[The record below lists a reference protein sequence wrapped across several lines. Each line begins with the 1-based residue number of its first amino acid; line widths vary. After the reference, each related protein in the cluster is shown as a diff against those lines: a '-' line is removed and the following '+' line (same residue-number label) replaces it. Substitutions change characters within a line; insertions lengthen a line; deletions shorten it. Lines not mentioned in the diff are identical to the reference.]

1 MKYLILDSGQ
11 GVTNREWDMGRVVL
25 MGVLGLLVAWGVR
38 ADELQVG
45 LGVVEGT
52 VSYQADGA
60 RPWRYARYYVKQ
72 AKTGELAEA
81 VVALRAKPVVD
92 GARQPQTV
100 VVDQE
105 NFQFTPETVVIQR
118 GDSIKFTNA
127 DQATHNVQSSS
138 DIATFN
144 ANLPRDGEYVVRFEK
159 AGGVRQP
166 VTVGCVFHSAMRA
179 NIFVFDHPWCQLT
192 AADGKFRLADV
203 PPGEYELE
211 VVHPAGE
218 LRSRRKVV
226 VKAGEVVRIDF
237 RLSADDKR

>member
-1 MKYLILDSGQ
+1 
-11 GVTNREWDMGRVVL
+11 MGRVVL
-25 MGVLGLLVAWGVR
+25 MGVAGLLVAWGAR
-38 ADELQVG
+38 ADEAKEVKAEVG
-45 LGVVEGT
+45 VIEGS
-52 VSYQADGA
+52 VSYQADGT

-72 AKTGELAEA
+72 PKTGELAEA
-81 VVALRAKPVVD
+81 VVALRAKPAVD
-92 GARQPQTV
+92 GKREPRTV
-100 VVDQE
+100 VIDQE
-105 NFQFTPETVVIQR
+105 NFQFTPETVVIQK

-144 ANLPRDGEYVVRFEK
+144 ANLPRDGEYVVRLEK

-179 NIFVFDHPWCQLT
+179 NIFVFDHSWRQLT

-203 PPGEYELE
+203 PPGEYDLE

-218 LRSRRKVV
+218 LRSRKKVM

-237 RLSADDKR
+237 RLSADDKRGQ

>member
-1 MKYLILDSGQ
+1 
-11 GVTNREWDMGRVVL
+11 MGRVVL
-25 MGVLGLLVAWGVR
+25 MGVVGLFVAVELR
-38 ADELQVG
+38 ADEL
-45 LGVVEGT
+45 GVIEGT

-81 VVALRAKPVVD
+81 VVALRAKPAVD
-92 GARQPQTV
+92 GARQPRIV

-105 NFQFTPETVVIQR
+105 NFLFTPETVVLQR

-138 DIATFN
+138 EIAAFN
-144 ANLPRDGEYVVRFEK
+144 ANLPRDGEFVVRFEK

-203 PPGEYELE
+203 PPGEYDLE
-211 VVHPAGE
+211 VAHPAGE
-218 LRSRRKVV
+218 LRSRRKVM

-237 RLSADDKR
+237 RLSADDKRGR